1 MRAGSQ
7 DVENQLPQGKGDSEL
22 VQQVSAPESSMMRG
36 DLAELEFGGVSVSS
50 LACCRGSV
58 ARMTWGTLGNFDPV
72 CRAESAHLL
81 PLQEAVRVSV
91 TDDKCNL

>member
-1 MRAGSQ
+1 MWP
-7 DVENQLPQGKGDSEL
+7 NF
-22 VQQVSAPESSMMRG
+22 
-36 DLAELEFGGVSVSS
+36 EFGGVSVVFSH
-50 LACCRGSV
+50 RGSV
-58 ARMTWGTLGNFDPV
+58 ARMTWGTLGKFDPV